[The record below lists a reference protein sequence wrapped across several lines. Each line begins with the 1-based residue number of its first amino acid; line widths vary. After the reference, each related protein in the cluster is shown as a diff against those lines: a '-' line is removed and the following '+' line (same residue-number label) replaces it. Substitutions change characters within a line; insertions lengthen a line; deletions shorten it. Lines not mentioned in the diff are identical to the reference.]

1 MCKNP
6 GNKACI
12 LTLTFLAAAL
22 CFGAFYWLGAA
33 FDMGAQTLEMAGGAA
48 GATGALGLVA
58 TAVSNDEACPAWA
71 TFGTINGVGIGG
83 VFAIFAILSACAYFW
98 TGLLSLQAGCLW
110 GNLTDC
116 LSGTFCWQSN
126 FWAVTMVSCI
136 GISTL
141 SALGY
146 TFVAGTYET
155 CSQYLD
161 ERDQRAARK
170 NREEAEH
177 LLSRVPEEVTPATI
191 PEPVRVEPPAPK
203 ASAVPSEDTEP
214 VKTLRPDQRVKVH
227 NDVPKAQ
234 DRSND
239 VEMTQQGATT
249 GDIGSN
255 VTERVRRRLHRMI
268 YI

>member
-161 ERDQRAARK
+161 ERDQRAAIK
-170 NREEAEH
+170 EREEAEY
-177 LLSRVPEEVTPATI
+177 LLSREAI
-191 PEPVRVEPPAPK
+191 PEPAPAAIPEPAPAAN

-214 VKTLRPDQRVKVH
+214 VETLRPDQRVRVH
-227 NDVPKAQ
+227 NSVPKAQ
-234 DRSND
+234 DRNKD
-239 VEMTQQGATT
+239 VEMTQQGTT
-249 GDIGSN
+249 AGNDGN
-255 VTERVRRRLHRMI
+255 TEKLRRRLHRMI